1 MNPLVII
8 NFFTEKF
15 QVQLTLEKETK
26 MCRSCYLSKVS
37 SKSGPKGNKIFVL
50 YIDQDDVKKGCGFRS
65 RFLSSRTLFYVISKE
80 ALARR
85 VHQQHDLNNNKRNIK
100 KKWAYAHF
108 DDG

>member
-1 MNPLVII
+1 
-8 NFFTEKF
+8 
-15 QVQLTLEKETK
+15 

-85 VHQQHDLNNNKRNIK
+85 VHQQHDLNNNKRK
-100 KKWAYAHF
+100 KERKKSGPTHILMM
-108 DDG
+108 DDYYCGRGIARKFLI